1 MNPDLV
7 PGSIWR
13 STPPPRARGG
23 RRLMYVEARVE
34 CLYCGT
40 TVIYSHKTTAYD
52 GRRGYGDW
60 SINDDDHQTVDE
72 FLAAWRC
79 VYVPDESYQA
89 TPSMAHEVAA
99 VIGSLHIPRRPETN
113 TPVVQPL
120 DGQLPFVGITERYP
134 VYFDRIIT
142 PRFTQDVQELQ
153 RTHGPAVRDQI
164 VDAALADMEADNVLR
179 AERTRTLPVI
189 PMEIETID
197 LGRDEYDNPV

>member
-13 STPPPRARGG
+13 NSTRPDIRVD
-23 RRLMYVEARVE
+23 RRHFYVEARVE

-40 TVIYSHKTTAYD
+40 TVIYSHKTTAYN

-79 VYVPDESYQA
+79 VYVPDEPYQA
-89 TPSMAHEVAA
+89 TPGMAHEVAA
-99 VIGSLHIPRRPETN
+99 VISGLHIPRQQTN
-113 TPVVQPL
+113 TAGGAVWQTDL
-120 DGQLPFVGITERYP
+120 LPFTGITERYP
-134 VYFDRIIT
+134 VHFDRIIM
-142 PRFTQDVQELQ
+142 PRFTRDVRELQ